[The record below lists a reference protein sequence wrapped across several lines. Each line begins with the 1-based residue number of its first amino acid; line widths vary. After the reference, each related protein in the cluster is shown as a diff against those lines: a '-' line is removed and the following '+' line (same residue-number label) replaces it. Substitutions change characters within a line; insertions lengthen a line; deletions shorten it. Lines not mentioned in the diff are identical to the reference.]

1 MHSSTLYEAQQIPE
15 MSRFAAWAKKQQ
27 EDQAEGLVLAGI
39 PIESL
44 PKRQLEPFLVDNSLL
59 VSHSAGLRYRSARD
73 LVDKNQAVAEA
84 AVPHVYIGGIQVLKV
99 LPSAPPREDSDDEDK
114 QIAENETRLGTLKV
128 PSMFRPV
135 TEDASIEALGH
146 GALYHVV
153 AERVAVREGPSLGA
167 AAVSSLRRGADVEV
181 FGWDDSRLW
190 RRCREKRTGL
200 LGWLLLD
207 HPDIGALI
215 RPKGCPI
222 CSRPLEPLCA
232 AAGEGRVEDLRR
244 FLSAEPYGVAV
255 AARDI
260 QGRGPLEVAAAAG
273 HLDCIVWIVEAGAD
287 AAEALDK
294 CRDRGESLGQAAV
307 LLAALAGRSPDQAAL
322 RAMLA
327 GLAPQERHAAEAMAA
342 ARRRGVMAKDDLL
355 EAMEEAA
362 TDVPD
367 SPQRPELPGA
377 LSAVAAAAEAQQ
389 GAAGAPKL
397 GVLYEVIYDA
407 VWIRREPNAKG
418 DKLTK
423 RVKNDRLRV
432 LGLDE
437 TQNWGK
443 VHVNVREGELE
454 GWVMLHHEE
463 LGELIRTGTFCPES
477 ETVGKSKDAQ
487 DLDTMLEFSD
497 RNMEDFAKGHIDAT
511 KPVDEWMLDK
521 LAENIKIYCALLGSI
536 TQGPQNMAQMP
547 VSPLRPTPIWERSHT
562 VEPLTLHHTVT
573 SATMACVARPTMF
586 RTITAPPLSRRLF
599 YPPARSLSTGAGHV
613 CAALL
618 PAEGSFQ
625 TDSDVDCAGQSTLDS
640 LKPGVL
646 QQMQGMNFD
655 RLTEIQQLA
664 LLTPHLVLRARTL
677 RNPTKLLLLIQA
689 RGAHL
694 VDLSLCP
701 MVPRRV
707 QRRLHST
714 LHQLSLEELLILSL
728 TKADPAHADAI
739 LRALQETC
747 DTKKGRW
754 FNRLTGC
761 ANSASEQPFSLE
773 AALSSEEVIE
783 GLSACLGP
791 DLAGLRPRIEVWAEE
806 QGAAFLEELIQ
817 HAPEMCVSLGL
828 SQEEASRLFARYREV
843 ATTLNSKAA
852 EKAPTQEAAKVKAC
866 TTPAPIF
873 RRAAVQRTAPMI
885 PCVRCA
891 KQEAV
896 LQAVTIASQHE
907 GWGRKW
913 NECQYS
919 CVSCRLPI
927 LREAHVNCCNTCK
940 LFWHQDCAKAKQQ
953 YTAARRASAVKAKNK
968 KASPAP
974 SMPAPV
980 PAKEPARSKAALPRA
995 STVQPAGVA
1004 GAVPSKVFAYA
1015 PLVRTVTVP
1024 GTKVEIGAARQRAQ
1038 KAYIPLQAWNLR
1050 MPPQKIQTAAP
1061 TRPSEPPLTAT
1072 EELVEYTDGLP
1083 GRVERRADLDRH
1095 GKYRA
1100 ALRPVFD
1107 REVQALIR
1115 RRPPQA
1121 WELQH
1126 PFAKEVEEDKALASV
1141 ATQGSKGN
1149 ESRGF
1154 QRLQDDFLRTH
1165 GHQIKEQ
1172 LSSVFQGPISIKHAE
1187 VGRPAQERFM
1197 DAMSEGY
1204 PLLPAF
1210 HGSQAENYASICS
1223 RGLLIPGRD
1232 NELKVVHGSVH
1243 GRGIYTAGLQ
1253 NPRLSAGFCT
1263 DPKMLVCGVL
1273 DDSQH
1278 LAASR
1283 TLGNH
1288 QLKAESQAIKHV
1300 GDAIVVFDERRVV
1313 PLFQASGSA
1322 FQHRHCSAP
1331 LPTTVGP
1338 AQVLGNWAPKRAAAS
1353 YNPNQDLIHNG
1364 IITAG
1369 TDKVFHVRTRQMAY
1383 LPPTPMSSSDATQR
1397 KRIYE
1402 RKAADGVDMYGPHM
1416 QVRFL
1421 VAFGH
1426 GGKLDGEL
1434 DQPT

>member
-599 YPPARSLSTGAGHV
+599 YPPARSLSTG
-613 CAALL
+613 
-618 PAEGSFQ
+618 
-625 TDSDVDCAGQSTLDS
+625 
-640 LKPGVL
+640 
-646 QQMQGMNFD
+646 
-655 RLTEIQQLA
+655 
-664 LLTPHLVLRARTL
+664 
-677 RNPTKLLLLIQA
+677 
-689 RGAHL
+689 
-694 VDLSLCP
+694 
-701 MVPRRV
+701 
-707 QRRLHST
+707 
-714 LHQLSLEELLILSL
+714 
-728 TKADPAHADAI
+728 
-739 LRALQETC
+739 
-747 DTKKGRW
+747 
-754 FNRLTGC
+754 